1 MLKNRITICAV
12 ITALLL
18 TMMPYIASFAAENE
32 PEITVIGSTIKN
44 DKNYFELS
52 LKIDSKSVGFSTVG
66 IVLQYK
72 SDVITPVSWD
82 SEGTLVTMEGT
93 KDWQNVA
100 AIPAAAP
107 KEISGKTALA
117 YQGEE
122 NTGYLYLSS
131 ESSLPLAELSE
142 SIQRMITVRFKYAGE
157 DEEAKAASK
166 QRIIE
171 SFSEVVSLAPDDVAA
186 LSPAGQSVVYNT
198 GIQDGDLY
206 YTTKPINTEGLTI
219 GDLMSAP
226 KFELEQDADSANTG
240 GSDVSKFA
248 ALVFFDWDESTLLG
262 SMVVDSSM
270 PEEEIKETINTFT
283 QTITSPEIDMTG
295 WNDETA
301 KNTTLYDPN
310 YPLTSHNGYTFG
322 KWIEY
327 TSEDFTVYGE
337 AVDAT
342 ASAIMVT
349 IDSPAEPD
357 YTKMSSGLVLKAAYI
372 ANTLM
377 DSLDNATEREYTI
390 SIDSA
395 PELEQY
401 GRYGVSASYSLKFNI
416 TRENS
421 NKSPVQRPRTT
432 ALRVIYNIG
441 TTEVYSLI
449 NMENVDEQI
458 VEVAAPDN
466 ADSVNVS
473 VIDIGGVSN
482 WATGSA
488 SRSIAY
494 SVNSKQSGDDLGYVI
509 YGCVN
514 YINQQVAEEEVTTFG
529 AAIFSTASITVSK
542 GNVYGTTAT
551 SAVTLRAQATTNIR
565 SGQQQKYEE
574 TGILYL
580 SHDEMQNAVSR
591 GNYNDYGV

>member
-44 DKNYFELS
+44 DKDYFELS

-122 NTGYLYLSS
+122 NIGYLYLSS
-131 ESSLPLAELSE
+131 EASLPLAELSE
-142 SIQRMITVRFKYAGE
+142 SIQRTITVRFKYAGE

-206 YTTKPINTEGLTI
+206 YTTKPIDTDGLTI

-270 PEEEIKETINTFT
+270 PAEEIKETINTFT

-327 TSEDFTVYGE
+327 TSEDFTVYGD

-342 ASAIMVT
+342 SATSMVT
-349 IDSPAEPD
+349 IDSPADPD

-372 ANTLM
+372 ANTTM
-377 DSLDNATEREYTI
+377 DILASSTEREYTV

-395 PELEQY
+395 PELERY
-401 GRYGVSASYSLKFNI
+401 GRYGISASYSLKFNI

-432 ALRVIYNIG
+432 ALRVVYNIG

-488 SRSIAY
+488 SRSIVY

-514 YINQQVAEEEVTTFG
+514 YINQQVAEEGVTTFG
-529 AAIFSTASITVSK
+529 ASIFSTASITVSK